1 MKPLA
6 GPSVP
11 GTLTIRRAG
20 FEDVERITEL
30 DQSLFPPGVCF
41 DLPTFYFYV
50 TDPHAVTLVAE
61 CEGGFAGFV
70 ILALENPGEGTII
83 SIDVVPALQ
92 RRGVGAR
99 LMEEAEQAAARM
111 GLTSVTLQVS
121 VNNPD
126 ARRFY
131 ERRGYRVSRT
141 LPGFYNDVE
150 DAVEMTMPLP
160 ARKPAAM
167 GAA

>member
-1 MKPLA
+1 MADPA
-6 GPSVP
+6 ITS
-11 GTLTIRRAG
+11 TLTIRRAG
-20 FEDVERITEL
+20 FEDVERLTGL

-61 CEGGFAGFV
+61 CDGEFAGFV
-70 ILALENPGEGTII
+70 ILTVETPGQGTIM
-83 SIDVVPALQ
+83 SIDVAPAMQ

-99 LMEEAEQAAARM
+99 LMEEAEQAAARR
-111 GLTSVTLQVS
+111 GLASVTLQVS

-131 ERRGYRVSRT
+131 ERRGYRVT
-141 LPGFYNDVE
+141 GELPGYYNDVE
-150 DAVEMTMPLP
+150 DALEMTMPLP
-160 ARKPAAM
+160 ARRTAAM